1 MPPLPLTD
9 ALHRELPWV
18 SGRTRAI
25 LTALAASGGNVGSVD
40 HLSALAAF
48 RNRFQLARWVRREG
62 LPAVGDLIAWARVL
76 HWSHEAEVTGA
87 PLSGLALRSGVDP
100 ATAYRIVKRATGT
113 RWTALRRIGFSS
125 VLRRFGAACRALSP
139 AGAPGHQPQHALD
152 VVTGQPARLAARDW
166 QSTCPRCSSDT
177 AARVVPHEVHARIH
191 VPGQPFDVACWP
203 LDRAFVTC
211 GHHGVVRVLDLARRT
226 IVATI
231 AVGSVPSRVIA
242 GRGGRFAYV
251 SNQFDRTISV
261 IDCAQQARV
270 RDIAVRGDPGPLV
283 LDPVTALL
291 HVATNED
298 CLLALDL
305 QSGATIDA
313 IALPATS
320 HHLALH
326 PDGERLYVA
335 TRAGGAVL
343 EIALRPYTLLRCW
356 HVGGLPQ
363 ALAMRRNGAAL
374 LVANETRGIDVIDL
388 IGGRPCSRLEVQG
401 GCFGLA
407 LSPSERFVYAAAPAS
422 GMLHVADTRTMRWVG
437 TIAVGGGPR
446 EMSFDPS
453 GRSLV
458 VANEAGW
465 VDIVA
470 GANQWTTVT
479 NPPSLGMRATAPS

>member
-1 MPPLPLTD
+1 MPPLPLAA
-9 ALHRELPWV
+9 ALHNELPWV
-18 SGRTRAI
+18 RNRTRAI
-25 LTALAASGGNVGSVD
+25 LTALAASEGNVGSVD

-76 HWSHEAEVTGA
+76 HWCHEAEMTGA
-87 PLSGLALRSGVDP
+87 PLSSLALRSGVDP

-113 RWTALRRIGFSS
+113 RWTALRRIGFAS
-125 VLRRFGAACRALSP
+125 VLRRFGAACRALP
-139 AGAPGHQPQHALD
+139 QAGELEHQPQHAFD
-152 VVTGQPARLAARDW
+152 VVTDQPARLAARDW
-166 QSTCPRCSSDT
+166 LSTCPRCSSD
-177 AARVVPHEVHARIH
+177 AGAHVVPHQVHARIH
-191 VPGQPFDVACWP
+191 VPGQPFDVACWS
-203 LDRAFVTC
+203 LDRAYVTC
-211 GHHGVVRVLDLARRT
+211 GHHGVVRVLELARRA

-231 AVGSVPSRVIA
+231 AMGSVPSRVIV
-242 GRGGRFAYV
+242 GRGGRFTYV

-261 IDCAQQARV
+261 IECAQQVRV

-283 LDPVTALL
+283 LDPLAELL

-320 HHLALH
+320 HHLVLH

-343 EIALRPYTLLRCW
+343 EIALRPYTLLRRW
-356 HVGGLPQ
+356 YVGGLPQ
-363 ALAMRRNGAAL
+363 GMAMRRNGASL
-374 LVANETRGIDVIDL
+374 FVANEMHGIDVIDL
-388 IGGRPCSRLEVQG
+388 IGGRLCSRLEVQG

-407 LSPSERFVYAAAPAS
+407 LSPTERAVYSTAPAA
-422 GMLHVADTRTMRWVG
+422 GVLHVADTRMMRWAG
-437 TIAVGGGPR
+437 TIAVGGSPR
-446 EMSFDPS
+446 EMTFDPS
-453 GRSLV
+453 GRCLV

-465 VDIVA
+465 VDV
-470 GANQWTTVT
+470 VH
-479 NPPSLGMRATAPS
+479 PPHGIA

>member
-1 MPPLPLTD
+1 MHKHARRFLKAMPPLPLAV
-9 ALHRELPWV
+9 ALHNELPWV
-18 SGRTRAI
+18 KDRTRAI
-25 LTALAASGGNVGSVD
+25 LTALAASEGNVGSVD

-62 LPAVGDLIAWARVL
+62 LPAVADLIAWARVL

-87 PLSGLALRSGVDP
+87 PLSSLALRSGVDP

-125 VLRRFGAACRALSP
+125 VLRRFGAACRAIP
-139 AGAPGHQPQHALD
+139 TGGEAEHQPRHARD
-152 VVTGQPARLAARDW
+152 IVTGEPARLDARVW
-166 QSTCPRCSSDT
+166 RSTCPRCSSE
-177 AARVVPHEVHARIH
+177 AAGYVAPHQVHARVR
-191 VPGQPFDVACWP
+191 VPGQPFDVVCLP
-203 LDRAFVTC
+203 LDRAYVTC
-211 GHHGVVRVLDLARRT
+211 GHHGVVRVLDLARQA

-231 AVGSVPSRVIA
+231 PVGSVPSRVIV

-251 SNQFDRTISV
+251 SNQFDRTISI
-261 IDCAQQARV
+261 IDLSQQLCV
-270 RDIAVRGDPGPLV
+270 HDIAVRGDPGPLV
-283 LDPVTALL
+283 LDPLTGLL

-298 CLLALDL
+298 RLLALDL
-305 QSGATIDA
+305 QSGTTIDA

-343 EIALRPYTLLRCW
+343 EIALRPYTLLRRW

-363 ALAMRRNGAAL
+363 ALAMRRNGASL
-374 LVANETRGIDVIDL
+374 FVANETRGIDVIDL

-407 LSPSERFVYAAAPAS
+407 LSPSERVVYAAAPAT
-422 GMLHVADTRTMRWVG
+422 GVVHVADTRTMRWVG
-437 TIAVGGGPR
+437 TIAVGGSPR
-446 EMSFDPS
+446 EMTFDPS

-465 VDIVA
+465 VDVVHPLHGIA
-470 GANQWTTVT
+470 
-479 NPPSLGMRATAPS
+479 